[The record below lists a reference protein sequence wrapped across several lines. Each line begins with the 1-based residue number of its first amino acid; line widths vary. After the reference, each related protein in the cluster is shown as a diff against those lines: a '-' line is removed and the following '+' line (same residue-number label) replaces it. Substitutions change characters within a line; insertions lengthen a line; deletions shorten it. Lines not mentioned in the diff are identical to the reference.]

1 VLSIFRKR
9 ICLLSNSEIKYLAD
23 KVHVHRWPKNTPV
36 WDDSIQKQLDDSIN
50 KNPEKKQII
59 VKNKIIQV
67 GKFEFNSLKKIGV
80 SVPLFKNE
88 CTMVFEAQFGELSAH
103 VHITIKH
110 GNYLDIFNQLIS
122 WKNRDFPND
131 F

>member
-1 VLSIFRKR
+1 M
-9 ICLLSNSEIKYLAD
+9 SNYEIKYLAD
-23 KVHVHRWPKNTPV
+23 KVHVHRWPQNTPI
-36 WDDSIQKQLDDSIN
+36 WDELTQKRLDDSIN

-59 VKNKIIQV
+59 VKDKIVQV
-67 GKFEFNSLKKIGV
+67 EKLEFNSLKKIGV

-88 CTMVFEAQFGELSAH
+88 CTMIFEAQFGELFAH

-110 GNYLDIFNQLIS
+110 GNYLDIFNQLTS

-131 F
+131 S